1 MESKNINEFTI
12 RGRIVNKYRKDPFM
26 ILTLGTVSGGERRD
40 FPKVMLFDKDLIEK
54 ADKAFAVGDFV
65 TTYGLIQTSKRYRT
79 QTFVCNK
86 IEETPRVFD
95 EFGLEGKGR
104 HMEDVNEIKLRGKF
118 VRVFLPESSNGNIAL
133 VTLRVETDGYTNFP
147 SVTCFGAAAK
157 RASELKENDDV
168 CFIGQAQTHRV
179 QSGDETKYYES
190 AVGSIMPE

>member
-1 MESKNINEFTI
+1 MENKNINEFVI

-26 ILTLGTVSGGERRD
+26 ILTIGTVSGGERRD
-40 FPKVMLFDKDLIEK
+40 FPKVMIFDKDLIKEADEK
-54 ADKAFAVGDFV
+54 YEVGSFV
-65 TTYGLIQTSKRYRT
+65 TTYGLLQTSKRYRT

-86 IEETPRVFD
+86 IEETPRVFED
-95 EFGLEGKGR
+95 FGLDGKGR
-104 HMEDVNEIKLRGKF
+104 HKEDINEIKLRGKF
-118 VRVFLPESSNGNIAL
+118 VRAFQPESSKGNIAL
-133 VTLRVETDGYTNFP
+133 VTIRVETDGFTNFP

-157 RASELKENDDV
+157 RAAELTEGADV